1 MALVVFPETNKI
13 LSFGV
18 YNPGVP
24 IKLVIL
30 PLAFYDLISKS
41 FLLRANESADP
52 VSLVTLP
59 LP

>member
-18 YNPGVP
+18 YNPCVP

-41 FLLRANESADP
+41 FLLGANESADP
-52 VSLVTLP
+52 MSLVTLP